1 MSSIHRQ
8 DLTLTF
14 NFGLQGRWPANRA
27 SKGFK
32 RLQISQISQSKKMQ
46 K

>member
-14 NFGLQGRWPANRA
+14 NFDLQGRWPANRA

-32 RLQISQISQSKKMQ
+32 WLQINQIAQPRKLQ